1 MEWKSIHIGRLCMP
15 LRFTST
21 GWIRV
26 WRCLGQGPKMMPKHV
41 MIYLLLNDLEK
52 YLYQKKKKKYSTNWL
67 LVNVWNDTVEQSGSC
82 RLIINIMKLTC
93 FPQINY
99 LPFQT
104 SLYFCMIHFILKFI
118 CFNRAWL
125 MNLIWR
131 GSWILWFALRQ
142 LCQVCK
148 EAWQCLK

>member
-1 MEWKSIHIGRLCMP
+1 MEWKSIHIGRFCMP

-21 GWIRV
+21 RWIRV
-26 WRCLGQGPKMMPKHV
+26 WRCLGQGPKIMPKHV

-52 YLYQKKKKKYSTNWL
+52 YLYQKRLTVGKCVKWYCWAVSVLQVL
-67 LVNVWNDTVEQSGSC
+67 LSS
-82 RLIINIMKLTC
+82 LIIKTMKLTC
-93 FPQINY
+93 FPQISY
-99 LPFQT
+99 LPLQT

-118 CFNRAWL
+118 CLYRAWL
-125 MNLIWR
+125 MNQIWR
-131 GSWILWFALRQ
+131 GSWILWFSLRQ